1 MERERAHLRA
11 KAAERRQERYRDAIN
26 HCKSA
31 VEASSGYEDGENSDP
46 VEMDLMIKA
55 NWIAGR
61 YYHNFLLY

>member
-1 MERERAHLRA
+1 M
-11 KAAERRQERYRDAIN
+11 RQERYRDAIN

-46 VEMDLMIKA
+46 VEMDLIIKA

-61 YYHNFLLY
+61 YYHNFLLYWLAITFHAILYDAV